1 MAARLDDKTRR
12 KEKNGVNWTHYLSVQ
27 KLVYCINY
35 DRDARDL
42 HDFKISIVD
51 ICKET
56 ELQEVKRE
64 RCV

>member
-1 MAARLDDKTRR
+1 MCYCRIVICVL
-12 KEKNGVNWTHYLSVQ
+12 HYLSVQ
-27 KLVYCINY
+27 KLVYRINY

-42 HDFKISIVD
+42 HDFKISVVD
-51 ICKET
+51 IFKET